1 MLVTRLIPIDTED
14 FSRLTC
20 LGVNGT
26 LHYPKTLNGGA
37 FEDLFPQVV
46 ANITTPTFTG
56 NDTQENY
63 NTAVEHYTK
72 KTGYKNLVATAI
84 MTDVF
89 YGTSGKIS
97 WYPKLGQEVV
107 SCDIED
113 LSGFIPKKGD
123 LVYFNTYIKNNIRNT
138 AIHYPVN
145 AALEIDFTNRVIY
158 QLASEESIIML
169 KDADGVRR
177 KGYATVPNN
186 LEIIKISISK
196 IMWSDTKKINASGFQ
211 EYEKTPM
218 LFLANLLSK
227 TDSPTDYF
235 ELHLAEPS
243 VTTID
248 NLAVE
253 LYPTTDFTGAV
264 THNIPTDS
272 ILDVDFKEGCLY
284 AKVNKNFLN
293 YGQFK

>member
-1 MLVTRLIPIDTED
+1 
-14 FSRLTC
+14 
-20 LGVNGT
+20 
-26 LHYPKTLNGGA
+26 
-37 FEDLFPQVV
+37 
-46 ANITTPTFTG
+46 
-56 NDTQENY
+56 
-63 NTAVEHYTK
+63 
-72 KTGYKNLVATAI
+72 
-84 MTDVF
+84 
-89 YGTSGKIS
+89 
-97 WYPKLGQEVV
+97 
-107 SCDIED
+107 
-113 LSGFIPKKGD
+113 
-123 LVYFNTYIKNNIRNT
+123 
-138 AIHYPVN
+138 
-145 AALEIDFTNRVIY
+145 
-158 QLASEESIIML
+158 
-169 KDADGVRR
+169 
-177 KGYATVPNN
+177 
-186 LEIIKISISK
+186 
-196 IMWSDTKKINASGFQ
+196 
-211 EYEKTPM
+211 M